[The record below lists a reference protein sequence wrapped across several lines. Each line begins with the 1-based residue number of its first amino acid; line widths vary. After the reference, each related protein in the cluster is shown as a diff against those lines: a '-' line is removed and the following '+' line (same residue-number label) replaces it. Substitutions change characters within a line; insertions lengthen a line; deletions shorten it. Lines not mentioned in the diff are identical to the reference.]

1 MHETLVCENLRNVK
15 LEWFYGL
22 FDIGF
27 VNVLNCLSPPDLNP
41 PSKPLPKPLQAMTM
55 RNLAQ
60 VLIGPEKYNYLG
72 MFFFGSEY
80 NVLLIFIIQNSA

>member
-22 FDIGF
+22 FDIRF
-27 VNVLNCLSPPDLNP
+27 VNVVNCLSPPDLNP
-41 PSKPLPKPLQAMTM
+41 PSKPM
-55 RNLAQ
+55 RILAQ

-72 MFFFGSEY
+72 MFFFGR
-80 NVLLIFIIQNSA
+80 I